1 VIAVLIAALAGVLE
15 RGLAGRLVAG
25 VTLGAL
31 VATLVVLVPSRAAC
45 AVRRAAMGTL
55 FQMGFLATLWLLG
68 SS

>member
-1 VIAVLIAALAGVLE
+1 MIAALIAALAGVLE

-25 VTLGAL
+25 TTLGAL
-31 VATLVVLVPSRAAC
+31 VASLVVLVPSRSAC

-55 FQMGFLATLWLLG
+55 FQLGFLAALWLLG